1 MDDETKHKEQLIR
14 ELQELREQNALLQE
28 TIARSEDVEKTR
40 QDSDNRFRALVENS
54 PVGIWHID
62 LQGKTIYINPAM
74 CSLLEIEGPE
84 ELRDKTY
91 HAFFTP
97 ESQAAIERERVKR
110 PEGIVSTYEVELI
123 GKKGR
128 RSKCLIHGAP
138 VYSAQ
143 GKVESQIGTFVDL
156 SEKEKGLAALKKSE
170 EEFRIIFDNSFDGI
184 LLADAESKTFYR
196 GNKSICRMLGYS
208 EDEIIDLA
216 VKDIHLPNDL
226 SWIVA
231 EFEKLARGEI
241 KVAKEIPVKKKD
253 GQIFFADIGATP
265 IVLGDRTYLMG
276 IFRDVSERKGA
287 EEALKRQRDL
297 ANQYLDIARVM
308 LVVIG
313 PDQKVRMI
321 NKKGMEVLGYSEAE
335 IIGQNWFDLVIPRG
349 IRDEV
354 KGVFDKLMA
363 GEIESVDY
371 YENVV
376 LTKEGQERFIAW
388 HNTLITSEQGTI
400 IGTLSSGE
408 DITERKITEN
418 KLRESEERYRTVADF
433 TYDWEQWVGPE
444 RNFLYVSPSCER
456 ITGYKPHEFI
466 SDPALFFRIIHP
478 DDQEMVKRH
487 FRDEHY
493 HPNPEHREFRIITK
507 GGEERWISH
516 TCQPV
521 YGADDHWL
529 GRRAGN
535 RDITENKRMEA
546 QLRQAQRM
554 EAIGTLAGGI
564 AHDFNNILTPI
575 LMGTELAQLTLAE
588 EDPVQED
595 LQRVLQA
602 THRAKE
608 LVRQILTFSRQEKEE
623 VRPLKLTSIV
633 KEVVKLVR
641 ASLPATIEIRQKLLT
656 QADTVLADPIHIHQ
670 VLLNLCTNAAH
681 AMREK
686 GGTLEIGLDSE
697 KIEES
702 ALNRIGELNPG
713 KFVVLTIQDTGHG
726 MDQRTMEKIFDPF
739 FTTKERGEGTGMG
752 LSVVHGIIKNLKGAI
767 TVESKPQ
774 KGTLFTVWLPCVEE
788 DLIIERRK
796 TEGAPRGSERLLFVD
811 DEAVIPEMY
820 KSMLMRLGYRVE
832 IRTDPVDA
840 WYYFRH
846 HPDQVDL
853 IITDQTMPDL
863 TGLELAEKVFRIRPG
878 MPVILCSGFSQEG
891 VEEAAKKRGI
901 STILYKP
908 IDRLTMARTIRRVL
922 DSKKVT

>member
-128 RSKCLIHGAP
+128 RSKVRIHGAP
-138 VYSAQ
+138 VFSAQ
-143 GKVESQIGTFVDL
+143 GKVQSLIGTFVDL

-184 LLADAESKTFYR
+184 LLADAETKTFYR

-363 GEIESVDY
+363 GETELVDY
-371 YENVV
+371 YENVI

-433 TYDWEQWVGPE
+433 TYDWEQWIAPGGK
-444 RNFLYVSPSCER
+444 FLYVSPSCER

-466 SDPALFFRIIHP
+466 TDPALFFRIIHP
-478 DDQEMVKRH
+478 EDLEQVKAH
-487 FRDEHY
+487 FLDEHY
-493 HPNPEHREFRIITK
+493 ITTPEHREFRIITK
-507 GGEERWISH
+507 SGQEHWIGHS
-516 TCQPV
+516 CQPV
-521 YGADDHWL
+521 YDAEGRWL
-529 GRRAGN
+529 GRRASN
-535 RDITENKRMEA
+535 RDITENKQIEA

-588 EDPVQED
+588 DDPVQED
-595 LQRVLQA
+595 LGKVLQA

-608 LVRQILTFSRQEKEE
+608 LVGQILTFSRQEKEE
-623 VRPLKLTSIV
+623 ARPLRVTTIV
-633 KEVVKLVR
+633 KEVIKLIR
-641 ASLPATIEIRQKLLT
+641 ASLPATIEIREKILAQT
-656 QADTVLADPIHIHQ
+656 DTVLADPIQIHQ
-670 VLLNLCTNAAH
+670 VILNLCTNAAH
-681 AMREK
+681 AMKEK
-686 GGTLEIGLDSE
+686 GGTLEIDLNNE
-697 KIEES
+697 MIES
-702 ALNRIGELNPG
+702 SDLSRIGEVQPG
-713 KFVVLTIQDTGHG
+713 KFVKLSVRDTGHG
-726 MDQRTMEKIFDPF
+726 MDQRTLEKIFDPF

-752 LSVVHGIIKNLKGAI
+752 LSVVHGIVKNLKGAI
-767 TVESKPQ
+767 TVESWPQ
-774 KGTLFTVWLPCVEE
+774 KGTLFTIFLPCVESE
-788 DLIIERRK
+788 TVEKGQRM
-796 TEGAPRGSERLLFVD
+796 EGAPPGTERILFVD
-811 DEAVIPEMY
+811 DEAVIPDIY
-820 KSMLMRLGYRVE
+820 KSMLQRLGYRAE
-832 IRTDPVDA
+832 IRSDPLEA
-840 WYYFRH
+840 WEYFRQNPH
-846 HPDQVDL
+846 KIDL
-853 IITDQTMPDL
+853 IITDHTMPGL
-863 TGLELAEKVFRIRPG
+863 TGLELTEKVFRIRPG
-878 MPVILCSGFSQEG
+878 MPIILCTGFSQEG
-891 VEEAAKKRGI
+891 VEEAAKKAGI
-901 STILYKP
+901 PVVLFKP